1 MFGNKSSEYEPLI
14 ETNNPFYN
22 ELQNNKQKRSRFPYK
37 AIIFI
42 AILIAIGVCI
52 YELSGQSNMI
62 NNNPSSISSMSSKS
76 YNFIQ
81 AEQTHQHA
89 GHVPKSWDEKE
100 ECTDEHPF
108 ILTMAL
114 KQQNTECMSL
124 CL

>member
-1 MFGNKSSEYEPLI
+1 
-14 ETNNPFYN
+14 
-22 ELQNNKQKRSRFPYK
+22 
-37 AIIFI
+37 
-42 AILIAIGVCI
+42 
-52 YELSGQSNMI
+52 
-62 NNNPSSISSMSSKS
+62 MSSKS

-114 KQQNTECMSL
+114 KQQNTEGMSL
-124 CL
+124 FELLYIKNKTKLMHIISVYRPNIFIFIHCVHDTQIRIAFVSHIIYI